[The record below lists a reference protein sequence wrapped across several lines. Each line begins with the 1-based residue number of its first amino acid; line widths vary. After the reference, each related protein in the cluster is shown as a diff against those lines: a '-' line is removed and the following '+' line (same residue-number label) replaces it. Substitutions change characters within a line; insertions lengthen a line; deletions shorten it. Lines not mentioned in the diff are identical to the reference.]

1 MGSVR
6 ARLADIV
13 RTQFGVFATHQAEQ
27 VQVPRKEILRLRERG
42 EVVRLFRGVYAS
54 TMFPDSWEL
63 RAMAAL
69 LAAGAT
75 AALSHLSAAF
85 VLGLPY
91 LSIPS
96 SPELELV
103 VPRGK
108 LRRSLPLTIHE
119 STRIRPID
127 VVETGP
133 FRVTSPEWTLCSVAF
148 RLGPERFE
156 RSLSGIIARGH
167 TTRERMAATAERF
180 DWCTGAPTIRT
191 ALRRHLPEGRWTRS
205 QAERWFLR
213 ILRDAGLPLPE
224 ANVRVRDAAGRLRY
238 LDFAYREPRVCIEI
252 DVDPLHTTTVGR
264 NRDGTRQNDLVL
276 KWTVL
281 RFDEWDLRLHPARVT
296 EQVRRALLAA
306 GADLV

>member
-75 AALSHLSAAF
+75 AALSHLAAAF

-127 VVETGP
+127 VVEAGP
-133 FRVTSPEWTLCSVAF
+133 FRVTSPEWTLCSLAF
-148 RLGPERFE
+148 RLGLERFE

-167 TTRERMAATAERF
+167 TSRERMAATAERF

-191 ALRRHLPEGRWTRS
+191 ALLRHLPEARWT
-205 QAERWFLR
+205 RWFLR
-213 ILRDAGLPLPE
+213 ILRDAGLQLPE

-238 LDFAYREPRVCIEI
+238 LDFAYRELRICIEI
-252 DVDPLHTTTVGR
+252 DVDPLHTTAVGR

-276 KWTVL
+276 EWTLL
-281 RFDEWDLRLHPARVT
+281 RWDEWDLRLHPTRVAG
-296 EQVRRALLAA
+296 QVRRALLAA
-306 GADLV
+306 GAGLA